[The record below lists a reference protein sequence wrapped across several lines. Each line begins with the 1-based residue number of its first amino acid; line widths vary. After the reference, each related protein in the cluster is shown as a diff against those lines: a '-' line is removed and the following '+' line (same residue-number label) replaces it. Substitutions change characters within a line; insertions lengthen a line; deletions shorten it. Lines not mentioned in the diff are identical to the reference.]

1 MRDFHQLIETIQN
14 NCNIADANHARN
26 MTMCTYL
33 LEMREFY
40 RWENELPL
48 TKPPPRSE
56 IGEWITK
63 RETLWETL
71 EADDF
76 AALLVD
82 GQKIDPFESK
92 AINQALVPEGYV
104 YGAGIGRYR
113 KPHFFLG
120 ELKRREEREGLTIYV
135 TGCEYARDLST
146 VPAAYQDGA
155 IYLRTDALKRAL
167 WEKVELWGQKK
178 PDGAMRAALAFYG
191 FEHADFNP
199 GSEAALERMTEAES
213 ESVILHEVGEAHA
226 DKLLGAD
233 WQAMLGNFTQKHPE
247 LLARSIRDNLADCL
261 STLPTLIENQ
271 AWGSLHFYMA
281 EFDGLRLVLFPAL
294 VEAYK
299 NWRETSKLDAFLQTI
314 RQGQTHWQIQAEA
327 LLDIYRNDPQCAEAA
342 IQILRKQ
349 EPSPFGF

>member
-1 MRDFHQLIETIQN
+1 MRDFHQLVETIQR

-33 LEMREFY
+33 LEMRDFF

-48 TKPPPRSE
+48 TEPPPRSE

-82 GQKIDPFESK
+82 GQRIDPFESK
-92 AINQALVPEGYV
+92 IINQALVPEGYV

-120 ELKRREEREGLTIYV
+120 ELKRREEREGLTIFV
-135 TGCEYARDLST
+135 TGCEYARDLSS

-178 PDGAMRAALAFYG
+178 PDGAMLAALQCYG
-191 FEHADFNP
+191 FNHADFNP
-199 GSEAALERMTEAES
+199 GNEAALERMTEAES
-213 ESVILHEVGEAHA
+213 QTVILHEIGEARA

-233 WQAMLGNFTQKHPE
+233 WQAMIGSFTQKHPE

-261 STLPTLIENQ
+261 STLPALIENR
-271 AWGSLHFYMA
+271 AWGSLHYYMA

-294 VEAYK
+294 SRAYK
-299 NWRETSKLDAFLQTI
+299 IWRETGEPGAFEKTI
-314 RQGQTHWQIQAEA
+314 VRGQTHWLKQAEQ
-327 LLDIYRNDPQCAEAA
+327 LLEIYRNDPQNAEKR
-342 IQILRKQ
+342 IQTLRKQ
-349 EPSPFGF
+349 EPTPFGF

>member
-1 MRDFHQLIETIQN
+1 MQNFHQLIEAVQK
-14 NCNIADANHARN
+14 NCHIADANHARN

-33 LEMREFY
+33 LEMREFF

-48 TKPPPRSE
+48 TQPPPRSE
-56 IGEWITK
+56 IGDWITK
-63 RETLWETL
+63 REDLWESL
-71 EADDF
+71 EADNF
-76 AALLVD
+76 AALPIN
-82 GQKIDPFESK
+82 GQTIDPFESK
-92 AINQALVPEGYV
+92 TINAALVPKGYV

-120 ELKRREEREGLTIYV
+120 ELKRREERDGLTIYV

-178 PDGAMRAALAFYG
+178 PDGAMQAALQFYR
-191 FEHADFNP
+191 FEHD
-199 GSEAALERMTEAES
+199 GEAALERMTEAES
-213 ESVILHEVGEAHA
+213 EAVILHEVGEARA
-226 DKLLGAD
+226 DQLLGGD
-233 WQAMLGNFTQKHPE
+233 WKTMIASFTHKHPE

-271 AWGSLHFYMA
+271 AWGSLHYYMA

-294 VEAYK
+294 PRAYK
-299 NWRETSKLDAFLQTI
+299 HWRESGKLDALLQTI
-314 RQGQTHWQIQAEA
+314 QQGQTHWLAQAKS
-327 LLDIYRNDPQCAEAA
+327 LLDIYHDDPLGAEEK

-349 EPSPFGF
+349 EPSPFGL

>member
-1 MRDFHQLIETIQN
+1 MRDFHQLIETIQK

-33 LEMREFY
+33 LEMREFF

-48 TKPPPRSE
+48 TAPPPRSE

-63 RETLWETL
+63 RESLWETL
-71 EADDF
+71 ETDDF

-82 GQKIDPFESK
+82 GKTIDPFESK
-92 AINQALVPEGYV
+92 TINQALVPEGYV

-167 WEKVELWGQKK
+167 WEKVELWGRKK
-178 PDGAMRAALAFYG
+178 PDGAMQAALLCYG
-191 FEHADFNP
+191 FERNP
-199 GSEAALERMTEAES
+199 ETALEHMTEAQS
-213 ESVILHEVGEAHA
+213 ETVILHEIGEAHA
-226 DKLLGAD
+226 DRLLGAD
-233 WQAMLGNFTQKHPE
+233 WQAMIGNFTQKHPE

-261 STLPTLIENQ
+261 STLPALLKNR
-271 AWGSLHFYMA
+271 AWGSLHYYMA

-294 VEAYK
+294 SQAYK
-299 NWRETSKLDAFLQTI
+299 TWRETGDTEALEKTI
-314 RQGQTHWQIQAEA
+314 ARGQTHWLKQAE
-327 LLDIYRNDPQCAEAA
+327 LLLEIYRNDPQNAEEE
-342 IQILRKQ
+342 IQALRKQ
-349 EPSPFGF
+349 THDPFEY